1 MEFYVECHAY
11 LLTLLTHI
19 ATSYLG
25 LHLSI
30 ALMAKRT
37 ILIAYEATVS
47 QLFGAQ
53 LTAKA
58 LRMPA
63 GGHGLDNTSDNELS
77 ALVAAGGKQYMEVPF
92 AVFAPLEL
100 VENAILERTEA
111 LSATGKQRLPVSC
124 TLSRLYCANTYTKH
138 CVCQSSPLEL
148 TIFSVGSKPSAHL
161 VQCIASSDMLMA

>member
-1 MEFYVECHAY
+1 MEFYVQCHAY

-19 ATSYLG
+19 ATSYFG
-25 LHLSI
+25 LHLGI

-53 LTAKA
+53 LTTKA

-63 GGHGLDNTSDNELS
+63 SGHGLDNTSNDELS

-92 AVFAPLEL
+92 AILAALEL

-111 LSATGKQRLPVSC
+111 LSATESRDNQLVAPYRGC
-124 TLSRLYCANTYTKH
+124 TVPILTQSTVCAKARHWN
-138 CVCQSSPLEL
+138 
-148 TIFSVGSKPSAHL
+148 
-161 VQCIASSDMLMA
+161 